1 MIPVQQLL
9 ACSVIGQVGGLM
21 AGYGLVVLDMIKGNV
36 NSQRHGLLY
45 QEATKI
51 TPNTLHLTR
60 IFRR

>member
-1 MIPVQQLL
+1 
-9 ACSVIGQVGGLM
+9 M

-36 NSQRHGLLY
+36 NSQRHGLLD